1 MAYPPIQNRINGHA
15 WFRMNANTT
24 IQLSD
29 LVSNNTLEGNAS
41 AMSIT
46 QIFWTGPWTIYR
58 GANVVFSTNG
68 DYNGHWDLAASGVAL
83 REWNSANIVC
93 NTASATATMLLQ
105 VNKETYANG
114 AVGGQY

>member
-15 WFRMNANTT
+15 WFRATANAT

-29 LVSNNTLEGNAS
+29 LVANNSLEGNAS

-46 QIFWTGPWTIYR
+46 QIFWTGPWSIAR
-58 GANVVFSTNG
+58 GANVVFQSNG
-68 DYNGHWDLAASGVAL
+68 DFNGHWDLAASGVAL
-83 REWNSANIVC
+83 REYNGANIVLT
-93 NTASATATMLLQ
+93 TASATATILLQ